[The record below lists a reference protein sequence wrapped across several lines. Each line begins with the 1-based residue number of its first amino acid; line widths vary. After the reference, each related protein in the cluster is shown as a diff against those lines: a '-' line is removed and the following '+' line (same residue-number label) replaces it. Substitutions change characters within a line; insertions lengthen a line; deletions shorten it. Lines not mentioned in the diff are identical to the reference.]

1 MLMILLEGQIKLA
14 KFMKKMLIRLLE
26 RDEIEKVR
34 KIDRSELVEQLYYY
48 DHGKLNIKDVFIN
61 DPGWTP
67 SEIESHAKHLYK
79 LYDSG
84 GYLYGAFEGDK
95 LAGIATLGKYFIGS
109 AKNQL
114 IVTFFHV
121 DAQFRKQGIGTAL
134 MNTIITGAKALGAK
148 KLYISATPSKNTINF
163 YFNRGAFLTKEL
175 NSELFELEPED
186 IHLDLEL

>member
-1 MLMILLEGQIKLA
+1 MLMILLEGQIKLE
-14 KFMKKMLIRLLE
+14 KLKRKMLIRLLE

-34 KIDRSELVEQLYYY
+34 KIDRSELIEQLYYY
-48 DHGKLNIKDVFIN
+48 DHGKLNLKDVYID

-67 SEIESHAKHLYK
+67 SEIESHVRHLYK

-84 GYLYGAFEGDK
+84 GYLYGAFDGEK
-95 LAGIATLGKYFIGS
+95 LTGIATLGKNFIGS

-134 MNTIITGAKALGAK
+134 INTIITRAKALGAK

-163 YFNRGAFLTKEL
+163 YFNRGASLTKEL
-175 NSELFELEPED
+175 NPKLFELEPED
-186 IHLDLEL
+186 IHLDIDI